1 MATYQK
7 RIVCKK
13 RIVCGCRKYR
23 TEENRVSG
31 HHETR
36 NASTRN
42 TVGFAEGDAQA
53 IAQTDRSVDPVFAQE
68 QKHLSDTYETLE
80 AMGRSLA
87 AKIRALDESAAEDK
101 RSMAEE
107 LSPNFASYADAME
120 TYADFATVN
129 RVVDG
134 YNVAHDL
141 NAEKL
146 ARIEVLLKQP
156 YFAKVVLQFK
166 AGEEA
171 KELYIGNAGVSD
183 DAYRR
188 LVVDWRSPVAEVYYN
203 QDMGPTTYRANGR
216 TIDVDLKLRRQFD
229 ITGSVLNAYFDTN
242 VAIQDSLLLASLSKE
257 CTAHMQAITA
267 TIQKEQNEVIRHDDV
282 PVLLVSGIAGSGKT
296 SVLLQR
302 IAYLLYQRRGELD
315 PSEVFLITPNPVFRH
330 YIDNVL
336 PDLGESNPETFTW
349 DDFLERLMPPDRS
362 HGETDVPLSTFECI
376 DGLVGTFAFE
386 QNDFKEIRCKD
397 TRLIPVAQIAQV
409 AAKYKH
415 LPAGPHLVSLMRE
428 ALAER
433 LESRIAQMAGTDA
446 VHDELLA
453 LDLNEQ
459 LEIFHETID
468 PQDDEEIRSFALRY
482 LNDRFA
488 DAFEAVENDDWLRI
502 DRIGMRL
509 LDATHLEPV
518 TWLYVKIALTG
529 LGNPSAKYVMIDEV
543 QDYSAAQLAVLGRY
557 FRRAHFMLLGD
568 ENQAIKPNTATFGE
582 ARSVFESLHET
593 VSECKLMTSYRSSPE
608 ITALFASLL
617 KDSERMR
624 ISSIQRA
631 GEKPVVIE
639 GSDRDMWVSALRQA
653 VEAAEGEDGL
663 TAIIVPWKSNA
674 KHVQSLIGDN
684 APALVKKNATLP
696 DKGVVVI
703 PLELAKGLEFDHVI
717 VPDASEAVFPH
728 DELSRRRL
736 YTTVSR
742 ATKKITLLSQG
753 ALTSLLDERP

>member
-1 MATYQK
+1 M
-7 RIVCKK
+7 
-13 RIVCGCRKYR
+13 
-23 TEENRVSG
+23 
-31 HHETR
+31 
-36 NASTRN
+36 
-42 TVGFAEGDAQA
+42 
-53 IAQTDRSVDPVFAQE
+53 
-68 QKHLSDTYETLE
+68 
-80 AMGRSLA
+80 
-87 AKIRALDESAAEDK
+87 
-101 RSMAEE
+101 
-107 LSPNFASYADAME
+107 
-120 TYADFATVN
+120 
-129 RVVDG
+129 
-134 YNVAHDL
+134 

-166 AGEEA
+166 SGDEP

-188 LVVDWRSPVAEVYYN
+188 LIVDWRSPVAEVYYN
-203 QDMGPTTYRANGR
+203 QDMGPTSYSANGR
-216 TIDVDLKLRRQFD
+216 TIEVDLKLRRQFD
-229 ITGSVLNAYFDTN
+229 IAGNVLNAYFDTN

-257 CTAHMQAITA
+257 RTAHMQAITA
-267 TIQKEQNEVIRHDDV
+267 TIQKEQNQVIRHDDV

-302 IAYLLYQRRGELD
+302 IAYLFYQRRGELD

-349 DDFLERLMPPDRS
+349 DEFLERLMPPDRIF
-362 HGETDVPLSTFECI
+362 GETDIPASTFERI

-386 QNDFKEIRCKD
+386 QNDFKEIRCED
-397 TRLIPVAQIAQV
+397 VRLVPVGQIAQIAS
-409 AAKYKH
+409 KYQH

-428 ALAER
+428 TLAER

-453 LDLNEQ
+453 LDADEQ
-459 LEIFHETID
+459 LRIFHETID
-468 PQDDEEIRSFALRY
+468 PQDDEEIRSLARRY

-509 LDATHLEPV
+509 LGVAHLEPV
-518 TWLYVKIALTG
+518 TWLYLKIALTG
-529 LGNPSAKYVMIDEV
+529 LGNPEAKYVMIDEV

-568 ENQAIKPNTATFGE
+568 ENQAIKPNTATFAE
-582 ARSVFESLHET
+582 ARAVFESLHEA
-593 VSECKLMTSYRSSPE
+593 VCECKLLTSYRSSPE

-617 KDSERMR
+617 KDSERLR

-631 GEKPVVIE
+631 GEEPTIVE
-639 GSDRDMWVSALRQA
+639 CPDGDAYARSLRRA
-653 VEAAEGEDGL
+653 VEAASEEDGL
-663 TAIIVPWKSNA
+663 TAVIVPWKSAA
-674 KHVQSLIGDN
+674 KHVQALIGKN

-696 DKGVVVI
+696 DSGVVVI
-703 PLELAKGLEFDHVI
+703 PLELAKGLEFDQVI
-717 VPDASEAVFPH
+717 VPDASEAVFPQ

-742 ATKKITLLSQG
+742 ATKRITLLSRG
-753 ALTSLLDERP
+753 AFTPLLNIRPSNGTLRETPHGRPRDKSASSDGSGGRACKANAAPYRPSNS